1 MARSANSSSESQSE
15 RKPAGARR
23 RPEHEEERP
32 DRNNESQHEGEPPN
46 PCQPKAVARDPCN
59 CPKTPGS
66 PSRPE
71 RPKRPP
77 PRRDDCC
84 AQLVEL
90 LRGVPGLEGRKPHK
104 PKQRPARKV
113 QALCDSLG
121 IAEAILPALAVLW
134 ERHEAGDSGR
144 NNFEDKIGHI
154 FGSIDKKDAT
164 ALSYAFEQY
173 RKLRSAGKSECLWN
187 DCLADAAGR
196 GPIERSWF
204 AEEMLREG
212 LKLAG
217 LVTFRNSGGVMGP
230 GQVRLWDNTVA
241 RGPNGSG
248 ATIYQGP
255 WPWLTAIAPDM
266 SSYEEYGNTESFRA
280 VPGGAHIW
288 QNYQYETECDYAPDP
303 SGKIVATCARQ
314 HPTPP
319 PPGGLVSFC
328 DGGQI
333 YTNANDCLRIP
344 SQRPGGSIKLRGFN
358 FITPT
363 VRVRISRVGDPSL
376 FREEECIVW
385 GDQVTPLKDD
395 KGHFIVDERVSDWVD
410 CPLPSAHPTI
420 PGAPLPAGLYEVV
433 VKVANVTNAVYDSG
447 TPAILTSNR
456 LLLRMEADPNVKYLV
471 WSNHGACNRE
481 TAGMGDDEIWWD
493 AFVGHF
499 VPKEVPVP
507 PSGSSSLEIR
517 DLERR
522 SFPRAAWED
531 MDDNEGAGAYSI
543 DIWGPKAFE
552 LYGVA
557 VIGMVGFE
565 VDSESA
571 ARDQLQG
578 FWNAWGKALSDVA
591 GVAFGAGG
599 TATGLASLAEKAGI
613 ITARLAFSAALI
625 ALAVIAAL
633 VLIATAFWAAW
644 APADL
649 IALDIMHF
657 DAETAWDHT
666 DPTKAL
672 PPQTTRAY
680 EDPYDGES
688 AIGVTQ
694 WASPKEHK
702 KGDAAATFV
711 QLVQYDTPE
720 HGEDA
725 SYTLEFRLA
734 RT

>member
-1 MARSANSSSESQSE
+1 MNTPASSSSHSESNSVD
-15 RKPAGARR
+15 RHR
-23 RPEHEEERP
+23 RPDHDEERRPDSDSEHER
-32 DRNNESQHEGEPPN
+32 EPPN
-46 PCQPKAVARDPCN
+46 PCSPEAVGQDPCN
-59 CPKTPGS
+59 CPKTPAS
-66 PSRPE
+66 PSRPQ
-71 RPKRPP
+71 RPKRPC

-84 AQLVEL
+84 AQLIEL
-90 LRGVPGLEGRKPHK
+90 LGGLPGVEGRKLHK

-113 QALCDSLG
+113 QDLCDSLG
-121 IAEAILPALAVLW
+121 IGEAILPLLSVLW
-134 ERHEAGDSGR
+134 ERHEAGEQGR
-144 NNFEDKIGHI
+144 NLFENKVEHI
-154 FGSIDKKDAT
+154 FGSIDKKDAK
-164 ALSYAFEQY
+164 ALGYAFEQY
-173 RKLRSAGKSECLWN
+173 RKLRSGGKAECLWN

-196 GPIERSWF
+196 GPIERSWV

-230 GQVRLWDNTVA
+230 GQVRLWDNAVA

-266 SSYEEYGNTESFRA
+266 SSYEEFGNTESFRP
-280 VPGGAHIW
+280 VPGGAHVW
-288 QNYQYETECDYAPDP
+288 QNYQYEAECDFAPDP

-314 HPTPP
+314 HPAPP
-319 PPGGLVSFC
+319 PPGGMLSFC
-328 DGGQI
+328 EGGQT
-333 YTNANDCLRIP
+333 YTHANDCLRIP

-363 VRVRISRVGDPSL
+363 VKVRISRVGDASV
-376 FREEECIVW
+376 FTEEECIVW
-385 GDQVTPLKDD
+385 GDRVTALKDD
-395 KGHFIVDERVSDWVD
+395 KAHFIVDERVSDWVD

-433 VKVANVTNAVYDSG
+433 VNVKNVTNVVYDSA
-447 TPAILTSNR
+447 TPPVLTSNR
-456 LLLRMEADPNVKYLV
+456 LFLRIEADPNLKYLL

-493 AFVGHF
+493 AFVGHI

-507 PSGSSSLEIR
+507 PSGSSGLEVKG
-517 DLERR
+517 LERR
-522 SFPRAAWED
+522 SFPRVAWED
-531 MDDNEGAGAYSI
+531 MDDHEGAGAYNV

-565 VDSESA
+565 VDDEDA
-571 ARDQLQG
+571 AKDQLQG

-599 TATGLASLAEKAGI
+599 TATGLAGLAAKAGI
-613 ITARLAFSAALI
+613 ITAKLAFSAALI
-625 ALAVIAAL
+625 ALAVIAAV
-633 VLIATAFWAAW
+633 VLIATAFWASW

-657 DAETAWDHT
+657 DAETAWDRT

-672 PPQTTRAY
+672 PPPTTRAY

-688 AIGVTQ
+688 AIGVTEF
-694 WASPKEHK
+694 AGPKEFK
-702 KGDAAATFV
+702 MGDAAATYV
-711 QLVQYDTPE
+711 QFVQYDTPE
-720 HGEDA
+720 QGEDA